1 LLRFR
6 FFRADGKIYAE
17 DRFQEVNQVMCKPTR
32 IGVLWLVCALA
43 VSAAPGLLTAQEVTL
58 PLSQYEELRS
68 RANPKADDPAP
79 PPARFALESAD
90 LEIAVGAASAR
101 IVQTLVLSVFTDTWE
116 RVPLGEAGSFT
127 SARFGDL
134 EGRVEVSEKEGWALQ
149 VHGRGRHEVTLESVV
164 PVKRDETATRP
175 ASSFS
180 LRLPPAAVLRG
191 KLQMSTAG
199 IDEVTLTGKGLIRGA
214 AGGPWT
220 FVSAFDKDAGV
231 TFTLFGQRTL
241 PERAQLPLRFD
252 ATSATA
258 ATLSRTQLR
267 VRGWVEVRV
276 AQGRLTELRIPVP
289 ADLKVVSV
297 SGPIAGWDVTEG
309 VVVIT
314 PPEPV
319 EGTLAVEM
327 ELEGEPRPA
336 FTSPVLTPAGGRRTV
351 HLVKA
356 ALQGDGLLTLA
367 DPGAVRGPEESE
379 TARVPAS
386 IHSAGGRLLVVSD
399 PSRPPRWEAEWA
411 EETEV
416 LAAQVDRLLLDVAIG
431 ESGRAVYRLWAEVRN
446 RGAQQLVVQ
455 LPPGFEL
462 TTARRD
468 GEEVAAGTASGG
480 LAVPLLT
487 REAAQAVHLDGVL
500 PLVLPEGKGE
510 LSLPLP
516 ALSAP
521 AARIEVR
528 LVLPGGRTWSLA
540 DASRSGPIQGP
551 PQGAPVSSAVTSNA
565 LAAQMKSATANT
577 ASANPLAGTF
587 LVPPGYQEI
596 TAAWSALSANPGPLV
611 LHVETEREAR
621 PWM

>member
-1 LLRFR
+1 MIRS
-6 FFRADGKIYAE
+6 
-17 DRFQEVNQVMCKPTR
+17 TR

-43 VSAAPGLLTAQEVTL
+43 VSAAPLALTAQEVTL
-58 PLSQYEELRS
+58 PLSQYEQLRA
-68 RANPKADDPAP
+68 RANPKPDDPAP

-90 LEIAVGAASAR
+90 LEIAVGASSAR
-101 IVQTLVLSVFTDTWE
+101 IVQKLVLSVFADTWE
-116 RVPLGEAGSFT
+116 RVPLGDAGSFT
-127 SARFGDL
+127 SARFGTL
-134 EGRVEVSEKEGWALQ
+134 EGRVEVSEKDGWALQ

-164 PVKRDETATRP
+164 PVRRDETATRP

-191 KLQMSTAG
+191 KLQTQPG
-199 IDEVTLTGKGLIRGA
+199 IDEVTLTGKGLIRGT

-267 VRGWVEVRV
+267 VRGWIEARV

-289 ADLKVVSV
+289 AGLQLVSV
-297 SGPIAGWDVTEG
+297 NGPLAGWDVTG
-309 VVVIT
+309 GTLVIT
-314 PPEPV
+314 PLEPV
-319 EGTLAVEM
+319 EGTLAVEL
-327 ELEGEPRPA
+327 ELTGEPRAA
-336 FTSPVLTPAGGRRTV
+336 FASPVLTPAGGRRTL

-356 ALQGDGLLTLA
+356 ALQGDGLLKLA
-367 DPGAVRGPEESE
+367 DPGAVRGPEDSE
-379 TARVPAS
+379 TARVPAAILGS
-386 IHSAGGRLLVVSD
+386 GGRLLAVSD
-399 PSRPPRWEAEWA
+399 PTRPPQWEAEWA
-411 EETEV
+411 EGTEV
-416 LAAQVDRLLLDVAIG
+416 LAAQVDRLLLDVAVG

-446 RGAQQLVVQ
+446 RGAQQLVLQ

-462 TTARRD
+462 TTARLD
-468 GEEVAAGTASGG
+468 GLEVAAGTAPGGG

-487 REAAQAVHLDGVL
+487 REAAQAVHIDGVL
-500 PLVLPEGKGE
+500 PLALPGGSKGE
-510 LSLPLP
+510 LVLPLP

-528 LVLPGGRTWSLA
+528 AVLPGGRTWRLA
-540 DASRSGPIQGP
+540 DPSRAGVIQGP
-551 PQGAPVSSAVTSNA
+551 PQGAPRTAAKAANSLAVQMQSNVA
-565 LAAQMKSATANT
+565 GAGAGQA
-577 ASANPLAGTF
+577 PGTF
-587 LVPPGYQEI
+587 LVPPGFQEI
-596 TAAWSALSANPGPLV
+596 SAAWSALSASPGPLV
-611 LHVETEREAR
+611 LRFEMVKEAN

>member
-1 LLRFR
+1 MVRT
-6 FFRADGKIYAE
+6 
-17 DRFQEVNQVMCKPTR
+17 TR
-32 IGVLWLVCALA
+32 LGVLWLVCALA
-43 VSAAPGLLTAQEVTL
+43 ATAMPLPLPAQEVTL
-58 PLSQYEELRS
+58 PLSQYEQLRS
-68 RANPKADDPAP
+68 RAHPKPDDPAP

-90 LEIAVGAASAR
+90 LEIAVGSSSAR
-101 IVQTLVLSVFTDTWE
+101 IVQKLVLSVLSDTWE

-127 SARFGDL
+127 SARFGSL

-164 PVKRDETATRP
+164 PVRRDETSTRP

-191 KLQMSTAG
+191 KLQTPPG
-199 IDEVTLTGKGLIRGA
+199 IDEVTLTGKGLVRGA

-220 FVSAFDKDAGV
+220 FVAAFEKDAGV

-258 ATLSRTQLR
+258 AVLSRTQLR
-267 VRGWVEVRV
+267 VRGWIEARV

-289 ADLKVVSV
+289 ADLQLVSV
-297 SGPIAGWDVTEG
+297 SGPLAGWNLVDENTADG
-309 VVVIT
+309 TLVIT
-314 PPEPV
+314 PQEPV
-319 EGTLAVEM
+319 EGTLAVEL
-327 ELEGEPRPA
+327 ELTGEPRSA
-336 FTSPVLTPAGGRRTV
+336 FASPVLTPAGGRRTL

-356 ALQGDGLLTLA
+356 ALQGDGLLALT

-386 IHSAGGRLLVVSD
+386 IQGAGGQLRAVTD

-411 EETEV
+411 EGTEV
-416 LAAQVDRLLLDVAIG
+416 LAAQVDRLLLDVAVG
-431 ESGRAVYRLWAEVRN
+431 EAGRAVYRLWAEVRN
-446 RGAQQLVVQ
+446 RGAQQLVLH

-462 TTARRD
+462 TTARLD
-468 GEEVAAGTASGG
+468 GLEVAAGTAPGGG

-487 REAAQAVHLDGVL
+487 REAAQAVHLDGVVPLSL
-500 PLVLPEGKGE
+500 PSQGKGE
-510 LSLPLP
+510 LTLPLP

-528 LVLPGGRTWSLA
+528 VVLPGGRTWRLA
-540 DASRSGPIQGP
+540 DPSRAGSIQGP
-551 PQGAPVSSAVTSNA
+551 PQGAPRAASTVNA
-565 LAAQMKSATANT
+565 LAAQMQSNVAGFG
-577 ASANPLAGTF
+577 SGPLAGTF
-587 LVPPGYQEI
+587 LVPPGFQEI
-596 TAAWSALSANPGPLV
+596 TAAWSALSASPGPLM
-611 LHVETEREAR
+611 LRFESAKEAN

>member
-1 LLRFR
+1 MLRT
-6 FFRADGKIYAE
+6 
-17 DRFQEVNQVMCKPTR
+17 TR
-32 IGVLWLVCALA
+32 PGVLWLVCALA
-43 VSAAPGLLTAQEVTL
+43 AFAMPGVLTAQEVTL
-58 PLSQYEELRS
+58 PLAQYEQLRA
-68 RANPKADDPAP
+68 RANPKPDDPAP
-79 PPARFALESAD
+79 LPARFALESAD
-90 LEIAVGAASAR
+90 LEIAVGASSAR
-101 IVQTLVLSVFTDTWE
+101 IVQKLVLNVFSDTWE

-127 SARFGDL
+127 SARFGAL
-134 EGRVEVSEKEGWALQ
+134 EGRVEVKEKEGWALQ

-164 PVKRDETATRP
+164 PVRRDETSTRP

-191 KLQMSTAG
+191 TLQTPAG
-199 IDEVTLTGKGLIRGA
+199 VDEVTLTGKGLMRGK

-267 VRGWVEVRV
+267 VRGWIEARV
-276 AQGRLTELRIPVP
+276 AQGQLSELRIPMP
-289 ADLKVVSV
+289 ADLELVSV
-297 SGPIAGWDVTEG
+297 NGPIAGWNVNEG
-309 VVVIT
+309 TLVIT
-314 PPEPV
+314 PLEPV
-319 EGTLAVEM
+319 EGTLAVEL
-327 ELEGEPRPA
+327 ELTGEPRAA
-336 FTSPVLTPAGGRRTV
+336 FASPMLALAGSRRTV
-351 HLVKA
+351 QLVKA
-356 ALQGDGLLTLA
+356 ALQGDGLLTLT

-379 TARVPAS
+379 TARLPPA
-386 IHSAGGRLLVVSD
+386 IQGAGGQLLAVSD
-399 PSRPPRWEAEWA
+399 PARPPRWEAEWA
-411 EETEV
+411 EGTEV
-416 LAAQVDRLLLDVAIG
+416 LAAQVDRLLLDVAVG

-446 RGAQQLVVQ
+446 RGAQQLVLH

-462 TTARRD
+462 TTARLD
-468 GEEVAAGTASGG
+468 GLEVVAGSAPGGG

-487 REAAQAVHLDGVL
+487 REAAQAVHLDGVV
-500 PLVLPEGKGE
+500 PLTLGQGKGE
-510 LSLPLP
+510 LTLALP

-528 LVLPGGRTWSLA
+528 VVVPGGRTWRLEDPSRA
-540 DASRSGPIQGP
+540 ASIQGP
-551 PQGAPVSSAVTSNA
+551 PQGAPRAASNVNS
-565 LAAQMKSATANT
+565 LAAQMQSNVAGLGG
-577 ASANPLAGTF
+577 PLPGTF

-611 LHVETEREAR
+611 LRFESAKEAN

>member
-1 LLRFR
+1 MMRT
-6 FFRADGKIYAE
+6 
-17 DRFQEVNQVMCKPTR
+17 TR
-32 IGVLWLVCALA
+32 LGVLWIVCALA
-43 VSAAPGLLTAQEVTL
+43 AFVAADPLRAQEVTL
-58 PLSQYEELRS
+58 PLSQFEQLRA
-68 RANPKADDPAP
+68 RANPKPDDPAP
-79 PPARFALESAD
+79 PPARFALESSD
-90 LEIAVGAASAR
+90 LEIAVGASSAR
-101 IVQTLVLSVFTDTWE
+101 IVQKLVLSVLSDTWE

-127 SARFGDL
+127 SARFGSL

-164 PVKRDETATRP
+164 PVRRDEASTRP

-191 KLQMSTAG
+191 RLQTPPG
-199 IDEVTLTGKGLIRGA
+199 IEEVTLTGKGLVRGP

-220 FVSAFDKDAGV
+220 FVSAFDKDTGV

-258 ATLSRTQLR
+258 AILSRTQLR
-267 VRGWVEVRV
+267 VRGWIEARV
-276 AQGRLTELRIPVP
+276 AQGRLTELRVPVP
-289 ADLKVVSV
+289 ADLQLVSV
-297 SGPIAGWDVTEG
+297 SGPLAGWDVADGTL
-309 VVVIT
+309 VIT
-314 PPEPV
+314 PLEPV
-319 EGTLAVEM
+319 EGTLAVEL
-327 ELEGEPRPA
+327 ELTGEPRPA
-336 FTSPVLTPAGGRRTV
+336 FASPVLTPAGGRRTL

-386 IHSAGGRLLVVSD
+386 IQSAGGQLRAVTD

-411 EETEV
+411 EGTEV
-416 LAAQVDRLLLDVAIG
+416 LAAQVDRLLLDVAVG
-431 ESGRAVYRLWAEVRN
+431 EAGRAVYRLWAEVRN
-446 RGAQQLVVQ
+446 RGAQQLVLQ

-462 TTARRD
+462 TTARLD
-468 GEEVAAGTASGG
+468 GLEVAAGAAPGG
-480 LAVPLLT
+480 GFAVPLLT
-487 REAAQAVHLDGVL
+487 REAAQAVHLDGVVPLSL
-500 PLVLPEGKGE
+500 PSQGKGE

-528 LVLPGGRTWSLA
+528 VVLPGGRVWRLA
-540 DASRSGPIQGP
+540 DPSRAGRIQGP
-551 PQGAPVSSAVTSNA
+551 PQGAPRASSTVNA
-565 LAAQMKSATANT
+565 LAAQMQSNVTGPGG
-577 ASANPLAGTF
+577 PLPGTF
-587 LVPPGYQEI
+587 LVPPGFQEI
-596 TAAWSALSANPGPLV
+596 TASWSALSASPGPLV
-611 LHVETEREAR
+611 LRFENVKEAN

>member
-1 LLRFR
+1 MF
-6 FFRADGKIYAE
+6 
-17 DRFQEVNQVMCKPTR
+17 KPTR
-32 IGVLWLVCALA
+32 IGVLGLVCALA
-43 VSAAPGLLTAQEVTL
+43 AFAAPGPLAAQEVTL

-90 LEIAVGAASAR
+90 LEIAVGSTSAR
-101 IVQTLVLSVFTDTWE
+101 IVQKLVLSVFSDTWE

-164 PVKRDETATRP
+164 PVRRDETATRP

-180 LRLPPAAVLRG
+180 LRLPPAAVRRG
-191 KLQMSTAG
+191 ELQTSAAG
-199 IDEVTLTGKGLIRGA
+199 IDEVTLTGKGLVRGA

-267 VRGWVEVRV
+267 VHGWVEARV

-289 ADLKVVSV
+289 ADLKLVSV
-297 SGPIAGWDVTEG
+297 NGPIAGWDVTEG

-336 FTSPVLTPAGGRRTV
+336 FASPVLTPAGGRRTL

-386 IHSAGGRLLVVSD
+386 IQADGGRLLVVSD
-399 PSRPPRWEAEWA
+399 PVRPPRWEAEWA

-446 RGAQQLVVQ
+446 RGAQQLVLQ

-468 GEEVAAGTASGG
+468 GEEVTAGTASGG

-487 REAAQAVHLDGVL
+487 REAAQAVHIDGVL
-500 PLVLPEGKGE
+500 PLTLPEGRGE

-528 LVLPGGRTWSLA
+528 LVLPGGRTWHLA
-540 DASRSGPIQGP
+540 DPSRAGSIQGP
-551 PQGAPVSSAVTSNA
+551 PQGAPVSAVTANA
-565 LAAQMKSATANT
+565 LAAQMKSAVAST
-577 ASANPLAGTF
+577 ASTGPLPGTF

-596 TAAWSALSANPGPLV
+596 TAAWSALSATPGPLV
-611 LHVETEREAR
+611 LRVETEKEAR

>member
-1 LLRFR
+1 
-6 FFRADGKIYAE
+6 
-17 DRFQEVNQVMCKPTR
+17 MCKPTR
-32 IGVLWLVCALA
+32 LGVLWLVCAFA
-43 VSAAPGLLTAQEVTL
+43 ASAATGPLAAQEVTL
-58 PLSQYEELRS
+58 PLSQYEQLRS
-68 RANPKADDPAP
+68 RANPKPDEPAP

-90 LEIAVGAASAR
+90 LEIAVGPSSAR
-101 IVQTLVLSVFTDTWE
+101 IVQKLVLSVFSESWE
-116 RVPLGEAGSFT
+116 RVPLGDAGSFT
-127 SARFGDL
+127 SARFGAL
-134 EGRVEVSEKEGWALQ
+134 EGRVEVSDKEGWAMQ

-164 PVKRDETATRP
+164 PVKRDETSTRP

-191 KLQMSTAG
+191 KLQTQPG
-199 IDEVTLTGKGLIRGA
+199 IDEITLTGKGMVRGA

-258 ATLSRTQLR
+258 AILSRTQLR
-267 VRGWVEVRV
+267 VRGWVEARV
-276 AQGRLTELRIPVP
+276 AQGRLSELRIPVP

-297 SGPIAGWDVTEG
+297 SGPLAGWDVTNG
-309 VVVIT
+309 TLVLT
-314 PPEPV
+314 PLEPV
-319 EGTLAVEM
+319 EGTLAAEM

-336 FTSPVLTPAGGRRTV
+336 FASPVLTPAGGRRTV

-356 ALQGDGLLTLA
+356 ALQGDGLLTLT
-367 DPGAVRGPEESE
+367 DPGAVRGPEASE

-386 IHSAGGRLLVVSD
+386 LQGAGGRFLVVSD
-399 PSRPPRWEAEWA
+399 PTRPPRWQAEWA
-411 EETEV
+411 EKTEV

-446 RGAQQLVVQ
+446 RGAQQLVLQ

-468 GEEVAAGTASGG
+468 GEEVTAGAVPGG

-487 REAAQAVHLDGVL
+487 REAAQAVHVDGVL
-500 PLVLPEGKGE
+500 PLILPQGKGE

-521 AARIEVR
+521 AARVEVR
-528 LVLPGGRTWSLA
+528 LVLPGGRTWRLA
-540 DASRSGPIQGP
+540 DPSRSGPVQGP
-551 PQGAPVSSAVTSNA
+551 PRGGTVSAASSNA
-565 LAAQMKSATANT
+565 LAAQMKSVAANIATT
-577 ASANPLAGTF
+577 GPLPGMF

-611 LHVETEREAR
+611 LRVETEKEAT

>member
-1 LLRFR
+1 
-6 FFRADGKIYAE
+6 
-17 DRFQEVNQVMCKPTR
+17 MCKSTR
-32 IGVLWLVCALA
+32 LGVLWLVCAFA
-43 VSAAPGLLTAQEVTL
+43 AFAAPLPLAAQEVTL
-58 PLSQYEELRS
+58 PLSQYEQLRS
-68 RANPKADDPAP
+68 RANPKPDEPAP

-90 LEIAVGAASAR
+90 LEIAVGPSSAR
-101 IVQTLVLSVFTDTWE
+101 IVQKLVLSVFSDTWE

-127 SARFGDL
+127 SARFGAL
-134 EGRVEVSEKEGWALQ
+134 EGRVEVSEKEGWAMQ

-164 PVKRDETATRP
+164 PVKRDETSTRP
-175 ASSFS
+175 ASAFS

-191 KLQMSTAG
+191 KLQTQPG
-199 IDEVTLTGKGLIRGA
+199 VDEVTLTGKGMVRGA

-267 VRGWVEVRV
+267 VRGWVEARV
-276 AQGRLTELRIPVP
+276 AQGRLSELRIPIP

-297 SGPIAGWDVTEG
+297 SGPLAGWDVTEG
-309 VVVIT
+309 TLVLT
-314 PPEPV
+314 PLEPV

-336 FTSPVLTPAGGRRTV
+336 FASPVLTPAGGRRTV

-367 DPGAVRGPEESE
+367 DPEAVRGPEESE
-379 TARVPAS
+379 TARVPPS
-386 IHSAGGRLLVVSD
+386 IQGAGGRLLVVSD
-399 PSRPPRWEAEWA
+399 PARPPRWEAEWA
-411 EETEV
+411 EETQV

-446 RGAQQLVVQ
+446 RGAQQLVLQ

-468 GEEVAAGTASGG
+468 GEEVTAGAVPGG

-487 REAAQAVHLDGVL
+487 RDAAQAVHLDGVL
-500 PLVLPEGKGE
+500 PLTLPQGKGE

-516 ALSAP
+516 GLSAP
-521 AARIEVR
+521 AARVEVR
-528 LVLPGGRTWSLA
+528 LVLPGGRTWRLA
-540 DASRSGPIQGP
+540 DPSRSGPVQGP
-551 PQGAPVSSAVTSNA
+551 PQGAPVSAVSSNA
-565 LAAQMKSATANT
+565 LAAQMKSVAANIAT
-577 ASANPLAGTF
+577 SGPLPGMF
-587 LVPPGYQEI
+587 LVPPGYREI

-611 LHVETEREAR
+611 LRVEMEKEAT

>member
-1 LLRFR
+1 
-6 FFRADGKIYAE
+6 
-17 DRFQEVNQVMCKPTR
+17 MTR
-32 IGVLWLVCALA
+32 TTRLGVLWLVCALA
-43 VSAAPGLLTAQEVTL
+43 ALAMPGLLAAQEVTL
-58 PLSQYEELRS
+58 PLSQYEQLRA
-68 RANPKADDPAP
+68 RANPKPDDPAP
-79 PPARFALESAD
+79 LPARFALESAD

-101 IVQTLVLSVFTDTWE
+101 IVQKLVLNVFSDTWE

-127 SARFGDL
+127 SARFGAL
-134 EGRVEVSEKEGWALQ
+134 EGRVEVKEKEGWALQ

-164 PVKRDETATRP
+164 PVRRDETSTRP

-191 KLQMSTAG
+191 TLQTPAG
-199 IDEVTLTGKGLIRGA
+199 IDEVTLTGKGLVRGK

-220 FVSAFDKDAGV
+220 FISAFDKDAGV

-267 VRGWVEVRV
+267 VRGWVEARV
-276 AQGRLTELRIPVP
+276 AQGRLSELRIPLP
-289 ADLKVVSV
+289 ADLQLVSV
-297 SGPIAGWDVTEG
+297 NGAIAGWNVTDG
-309 VVVIT
+309 TLVIT
-314 PPEPV
+314 PLEPV
-319 EGTLAVEM
+319 EGTLAVEL
-327 ELEGEPRPA
+327 ELTGEPRAA
-336 FTSPVLTPAGGRRTV
+336 FASPVLALAGSRRTV
-351 HLVKA
+351 QLVKA

-379 TARVPAS
+379 TARLPPS
-386 IHSAGGRLLVVSD
+386 IHSAGGQLLAVSD

-411 EETEV
+411 EGTEV
-416 LAAQVDRLLLDVAIG
+416 LAAQVDRLLLDVAVG

-446 RGAQQLVVQ
+446 RGAQQLVVH

-462 TTARRD
+462 TLARLD
-468 GEEVAAGTASGG
+468 GIEVVAGTAPGGG

-487 REAAQAVHLDGVL
+487 REAAQAVHLDGVVPLSL
-500 PLVLPEGKGE
+500 PAQGKGE
-510 LSLPLP
+510 VILPLP

-528 LVLPGGRTWSLA
+528 VVVPGGRTWFLN
-540 DASRSGPIQGP
+540 DPSRAGSIQGP
-551 PQGAPVSSAVTSNA
+551 PQGAPRAASNFNS
-565 LAAQMKSATANT
+565 LAAQMQSNT
-577 ASANPLAGTF
+577 AGIESPLPGTF

-611 LHVETEREAR
+611 LRFESAKEAN